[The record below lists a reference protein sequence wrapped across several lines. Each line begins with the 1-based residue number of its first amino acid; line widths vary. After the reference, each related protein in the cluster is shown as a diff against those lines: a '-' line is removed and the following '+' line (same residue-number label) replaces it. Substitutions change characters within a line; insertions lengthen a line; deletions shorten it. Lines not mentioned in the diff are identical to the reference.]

1 MAVLYRTHRQAE
13 LVEQCLAREGIP
25 CVVAG
30 REDFLSH
37 PRARAALDFFRRLM
51 DGGVREGE
59 EAWAAHFL
67 AGLGTEKPR
76 RLLEDWAERSGCRE
90 EGAVEKLLHTAVFHA
105 TMAELLNTLTLGEEG
120 DVRRSGR
127 RRYETGAVTLMTLHG
142 AKGLEFPVV
151 FLCGIREGVLPLE
164 SKGRPSDPEEERR
177 LFYVGMTRARD
188 ELILLTGREPSPFL
202 ADIPAG
208 RVRRLAANG
217 RHRPENRQLSLFDLR

>member
-1 MAVLYRTHRQAE
+1 
-13 LVEQCLAREGIP
+13 
-25 CVVAG
+25 
-30 REDFLSH
+30 
-37 PRARAALDFFRRLM
+37 
-51 DGGVREGE
+51 
-59 EAWAAHFL
+59 
-67 AGLGTEKPR
+67 
-76 RLLEDWAERSGCRE
+76 
-90 EGAVEKLLHTAVFHA
+90 
-105 TMAELLNTLTLGEEG
+105 MAELLNTLTLGEEG

-164 SKGRPSDPEEERR
+164 SKGRPSDPHEERR